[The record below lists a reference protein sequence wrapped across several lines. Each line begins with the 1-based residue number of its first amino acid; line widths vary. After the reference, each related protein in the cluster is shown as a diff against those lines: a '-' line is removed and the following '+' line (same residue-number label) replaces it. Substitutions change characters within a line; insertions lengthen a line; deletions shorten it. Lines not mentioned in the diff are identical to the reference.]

1 MDLYSG
7 MSNDFI
13 RDSQRGTIAGVMAD
27 RFFQHY
33 RYRVSDNEVR
43 SWQNSLAR
51 MAGVLQLGQFNDQG
65 IIVEYKLPL
74 SSKRLDVMIAGNSI
88 ANIPS
93 AVIVELKQWDKV
105 ERSEIPE
112 CVSTFV
118 GGGIRNVLH
127 PSRQA
132 SDYRDY
138 LLDNHTSFSEG
149 KVQLSS
155 CGFLHNLKRAD
166 NPILFDAS
174 FDSVLATSPSFVLED
189 TGDAFV
195 EFLSQCIGKGSGRE
209 VLREVLTGKERP
221 HKRLLDHAAKTI
233 ANEPAFIL
241 LDEQRVAFNR
251 VRSLVRTRQG
261 EHSKGIVLVHGGP
274 GTGKSLIAL
283 HLLADLAADGY
294 VAVHATGSKAFTETL
309 RKTVG
314 KRAATL
320 MKYFN
325 NFVGANSG
333 DIDVL
338 ICDEAHRIRKTSNNQ
353 FTKAANRSTVP
364 QIDEIVNASK
374 MSVFLIDDQQVV
386 RPSEVGSS
394 ALIKEIAEKNG
405 IPLYEHFL
413 EAQFRCN
420 GSDGYINWV
429 ANTLEIERTANIL
442 WDVNDAFEMKLV
454 NSPEDLDQM
463 IRAKVDE
470 GNSGRLVA
478 GFCWK
483 WSSPQKDGT
492 LVHDVQIGGWSR
504 PWNAKEGSSTLAVG
518 IPKSNFW
525 ASESGGINQVG
536 CVYTA
541 QGFEFDYV
549 GVIWG
554 KDLVY
559 RPGRGWVGQSEFSE
573 DSVVKRGAKSNPEEF
588 LKLVKHTYR
597 VLLTRGLKGCFIY
610 IEDEQ
615 TRNFVMSRIENA

>member
-1 MDLYSG
+1 
-7 MSNDFI
+7 
-13 RDSQRGTIAGVMAD
+13 
-27 RFFQHY
+27 
-33 RYRVSDNEVR
+33 
-43 SWQNSLAR
+43 
-51 MAGVLQLGQFNDQG
+51 
-65 IIVEYKLPL
+65 
-74 SSKRLDVMIAGNSI
+74 
-88 ANIPS
+88 
-93 AVIVELKQWDKV
+93 
-105 ERSEIPE
+105 
-112 CVSTFV
+112 
-118 GGGIRNVLH
+118 
-127 PSRQA
+127 
-132 SDYRDY
+132 
-138 LLDNHTSFSEG
+138 
-149 KVQLSS
+149 
-155 CGFLHNLKRAD
+155 
-166 NPILFDAS
+166 
-174 FDSVLATSPSFVLED
+174 
-189 TGDAFV
+189 
-195 EFLSQCIGKGSGRE
+195 
-209 VLREVLTGKERP
+209 
-221 HKRLLDHAAKTI
+221 
-233 ANEPAFIL
+233 
-241 LDEQRVAFNR
+241 
-251 VRSLVRTRQG
+251 
-261 EHSKGIVLVHGGP
+261 
-274 GTGKSLIAL
+274 
-283 HLLADLAADGY
+283 
-294 VAVHATGSKAFTETL
+294 
-309 RKTVG
+309 
-314 KRAATL
+314 
-320 MKYFN
+320 
-325 NFVGANSG
+325 
-333 DIDVL
+333 
-338 ICDEAHRIRKTSNNQ
+338 
-353 FTKAANRSTVP
+353 
-364 QIDEIVNASK
+364 

-442 WDVNDAFEMKLV
+442 WDVNDPFEMKLV

-463 IRAKVDE
+463 IRAKVNE

-492 LVHDVQIGGWSR
+492 LIHDVQIGDWSR
-504 PWNAKEGSSTLAVG
+504 PWNAKDGSSTLAPG